1 MVLNLPHLPLETS
14 LVPSAGG
21 SSCGSRPQGKS
32 PPSRSEIRASL
43 QTGYLK
49 RKQKMALEKSLMLV
63 FLRYHI
69 KLCMQSEE
77 ETPKQLSK
85 DKAHRSG
92 LENGEPKIFDQKE
105 TEYL

>member
-1 MVLNLPHLPLETS
+1 MSPDPKANPLLPE
-14 LVPSAGG
+14 V
-21 SSCGSRPQGKS
+21 
-32 PPSRSEIRASL
+32 RSGQVCKL
-43 QTGYLK
+43 GMLK
-49 RKQKMALEKSLMLV
+49 RKQKMALKGSLMLV

-69 KLCMQSEE
+69 RLCMQSEE